1 MAVGALSEADPIMK
15 LFLVLCTEQLK
26 HIERSV
32 FDCINWNL
40 GLVDRTR
47 SATIKVLNRKTV
59 IRRSDEFRRPEPR
72 QMRLVVRPST

>member
-1 MAVGALSEADPIMK
+1 MAVDALSEADPIMK

-32 FDCINWNL
+32 FDCIRRSL

-47 SATIKVLNRKTV
+47 SATIKVLIKRLLLGGVMNLDGQNPDKC
-59 IRRSDEFRRPEPR
+59 E
-72 QMRLVVRPST
+72 LVVRPST